1 MTIKV
6 KKKMCLLV
14 YFSDIGNVLNNIKK
28 WNIFDPAKDCISS
41 NWTCTL
47 KYVVSQTAH
56 LKSTFILY

>member
-1 MTIKV
+1 
-6 KKKMCLLV
+6 MCLLV

-28 WNIFDPAKDCISS
+28 WNIFDPAKDFISS